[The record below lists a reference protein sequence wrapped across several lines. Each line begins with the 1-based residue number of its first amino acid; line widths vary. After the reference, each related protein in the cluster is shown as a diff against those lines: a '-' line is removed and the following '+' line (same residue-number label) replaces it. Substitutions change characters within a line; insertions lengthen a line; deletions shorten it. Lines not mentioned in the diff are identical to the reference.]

1 MNESSRAQQ
10 FLEHTCTAVSHGNL
24 AYFNNL
30 KRGFDWGIN
39 AMFCVTGSPQQSQ
52 NPYDDT
58 ILTRAYNSMVAT
70 VNMLNGDDNFTLSPK
85 SYRAPLISSEY
96 KSRLIQRSGRSCELT
111 GAQFIAKDRCTTA
124 SNCTAVH
131 IIPKRMCLLTDGAS
145 GVFAWLVLAIL
156 LSKKQFDDV
165 WDQCAAQD
173 GNESR
178 NLLLLLNE
186 IKMGYD
192 QAYFKLSYSNANDV
206 NRPLLRRDYDHA
218 LQNRERMVMGFE
230 WLVPEEEHRMRHWVP
245 RRISDDQRS
254 ILPVSEH
261 HAGIERN
268 IPTAVHYVNFASN
281 GIEDPSPLL
290 LDVHNLMASLFIRF
304 QNFVKPGR
312 RKFPLGPMWSA
323 FVREDNN
330 TSKSN
335 SRQRSHP
342 PTRDSLTDNKPVS
355 SPSQF
360 NMRAAGDL
368 CDGAVKAQ
376 NPGKR
381 PSDHVD
387 DIDSHFLASQD
398 GEEEGPNSAS
408 SISFQRA
415 IEEYL
420 KKEEIWW
427 IDQMYNG
434 EVPYAPYSEDESS
447 YTSFLQHKV
456 IIPTWI
462 AGLP

>member
-1 MNESSRAQQ
+1 MPCFA
-10 FLEHTCTAVSHGNL
+10 
-24 AYFNNL
+24 
-30 KRGFDWGIN
+30 
-39 AMFCVTGSPQQSQ
+39 QSQ

-111 GAQFIAKDRCTTA
+111 GAQFITRNRCTTA

-186 IKMGYD
+186 IEMGYD
-192 QAYFKLSYSNANDV
+192 QAYFKLSYPNANDV

-218 LQNRERMVMGFE
+218 LQNRERMVMGFG
-230 WLVPEEEHRMRHWVP
+230 WLIPEEEHRMRHWVP

-268 IPTAVHYVNFASN
+268 IPTAVH
-281 GIEDPSPLL
+281 
-290 LDVHNLMASLFIRF
+290 
-304 QNFVKPGR
+304 
-312 RKFPLGPMWSA
+312 
-323 FVREDNN
+323 
-330 TSKSN
+330 
-335 SRQRSHP
+335 
-342 PTRDSLTDNKPVS
+342 
-355 SPSQF
+355 
-360 NMRAAGDL
+360 
-368 CDGAVKAQ
+368 
-376 NPGKR
+376 
-381 PSDHVD
+381 
-387 DIDSHFLASQD
+387 
-398 GEEEGPNSAS
+398 
-408 SISFQRA
+408 
-415 IEEYL
+415 
-420 KKEEIWW
+420 
-427 IDQMYNG
+427 
-434 EVPYAPYSEDESS
+434 
-447 YTSFLQHKV
+447 
-456 IIPTWI
+456 
-462 AGLP
+462 